1 MQDFIAVVYAIMF
14 FLIIPAIILYVLS
27 SIALYRLAANK
38 GISSPF
44 LAWIPYGRDYLLGKI
59 IDEKVLFF
67 SPVIPYAQWILLIGP
82 VAISILSFAQPIG
95 IVCAV
100 VFALYAYCAH
110 YRLFKL
116 YRPNS
121 AMLYIILSVIFP
133 FLLPIFMFVI
143 RNDKPEEYL
152 PDDASA
158 KGQKAAPQ
166 SDAQSD
172 ADIIENQTVD
182 TNTAPN
188 ATQTDINTTLSS
200 APVNPYKDVAD
211 DLNIG
216 NSNINTPTEYIES
229 ISDPEIKI
237 PSHNTPNEDIA
248 KMAEPEIKINP
259 DDPFDGVKA
268 SKSNDPFKDDYKN
281 VPQAPNIDDAVKKD
295 NH

>member
-14 FLIIPAIILYVLS
+14 FLIVPAIILYVLS
-27 SIALYRLAANK
+27 SIALYRLATNK

-44 LAWIPYGRDYLLGKI
+44 LAWIPYGRDYLLGEI

-82 VAISILSFAQPIG
+82 VAISILSFAQPVGLI
-95 IVCAV
+95 CSV

-121 AMLYIILSVIFP
+121 AMLYIVLSVIFP
-133 FLLPIFMFVI
+133 FLLPIFIFVI
-143 RNDKPEEYL
+143 RNDEPEEYL
-152 PDDASA
+152 PEDSTS

-166 SDAQSD
+166 SNAQNN
-172 ADIIENQTVD
+172 AATNQNQTV
-182 TNTAPN
+182 NSN
-188 ATQTDINTTLSS
+188 AASNASQADINSTLSS
-200 APVNPYKDVAD
+200 APVNPYKDVAN

-216 NSNINTPTEYIES
+216 NTDTAKTSE
-229 ISDPEIKI
+229 PEINM
-237 PSHNTPNEDIA
+237 PSHNAPNEDIA
-248 KMAEPEIKINP
+248 NMAEPEVKINP
-259 DDPFDGVKA
+259 DDPFGGVKA
-268 SKSNDPFKDDYKN
+268 SKPTDPFKEDYKN
-281 VPQAPNIDDAVKKD
+281 VPHAPNYDDTAKKD